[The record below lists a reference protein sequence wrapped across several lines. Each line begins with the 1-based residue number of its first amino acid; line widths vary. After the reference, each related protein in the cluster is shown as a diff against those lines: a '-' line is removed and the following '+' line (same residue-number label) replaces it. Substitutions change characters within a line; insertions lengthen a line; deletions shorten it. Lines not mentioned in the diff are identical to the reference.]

1 MSMELVLASN
11 NQGKLR
17 EINQMLRPMGFTV
30 KTAAQAG
37 FYDEVEE
44 TGDTFE
50 ANAKLKACTVAKALG
65 IPALADDSGLAVQA
79 LNGAPGV
86 FSARYAGPGASDADR
101 SAKLLKELAP
111 FPPEERGA
119 AFVCVM
125 AFCLP
130 SGQVLT
136 TEGRLEGRIALEPAG
151 HNGFGYDPVFELP
164 ERGCT
169 VAQLAAEEKNAISH
183 RGRALRKLAQSLND
197 FLKQSSVGA

>member
-17 EINQMLRPMGFTV
+17 EISQLLAPMGLTI

-37 FYDEVEE
+37 FNEEVEE

-65 IPALADDSGLAVQA
+65 LPALADDSGLAVEA
-79 LNGAPGV
+79 LGGAPGV
-86 FSARYAGPGASDADR
+86 YSARYAGPGASDADR
-101 SAKLLKELAP
+101 SRKLLRELAQVP
-111 FPPEERGA
+111 LEKRDA

-125 AFCLP
+125 ACCLP

-136 TEGRLEGRIALEPAG
+136 AEGRLQGRIALAPAG
-151 HNGFGYDPVFELP
+151 NNGFGYDPVFELP
-164 ERGCT
+164 DRGCT
-169 VAQLAAEEKNAISH
+169 VAELTAEEKNAISH
-183 RGRALRKLAQSLND
+183 RGRALRKLARDLDD
-197 FLKQSSVGA
+197 FLSPS

>member
-17 EINQMLRPMGFTV
+17 EISQLLKPLGFTV

-37 FYDEVEE
+37 FNEEVEE

-50 ANAKLKACTVAKALG
+50 ANAKLKACAVAKALG

-86 FSARYAGPGASDADR
+86 YSARYAGPGASDADR
-101 SAKLLKELAP
+101 SARLLKELAMV
-111 FPPEERGA
+111 PPEKRSA

-125 AFCLP
+125 ACCLP
-130 SGQVLT
+130 SGEVMT
-136 TEGRLEGRIALEPAG
+136 AEGRLEGRIALEPAG
-151 HNGFGYDPVFELP
+151 YNGFGYDPVFELP

-169 VAQLAAEEKNAISH
+169 VAQLTAEEKNAISH
-183 RGRALRKLAQSLND
+183 RGRALRKLAQSLNG
-197 FLKQSSVGA
+197 FLKQNLVGA